1 MEGFHSKAK
10 ALMYDTSGE
19 PEKVLKLQELDVGQP
34 QEGQLL
40 LRFLRAP
47 INPSDINTIQ
57 GKYPIKHQ
65 LPSIPGHE
73 GVAEVVALGN
83 KVSGFSV
90 GDRVVPIHPGQGT
103 WRTGGVFN
111 AKHFWRVPRDL
122 PLEAA
127 ATLCINPTTA
137 LAMLERFVSLSPGD
151 VVVQNGATSAVGQ
164 AVIQLA
170 KAKGL
175 QTVNIIRDRPNW
187 AETEDWL
194 KKLGADVVTT
204 EEKLLESLRGTH
216 VTYGGM
222 SMQPV
227 NIPTSLLIFKD
238 LNFRGFWLS
247 GRFARTQPDA
257 QKELLAKVVQHIQ
270 EGHLQT
276 RTTDVPL
283 ERFQEAL
290 ALTSTAY
297 RDRKV
302 LLSME

>member
-1 MEGFHSKAK
+1 MPSHLWETGTKEGLVQCKAFLATSCP
-10 ALMYDTSGE
+10 ALA
-19 PEKVLKLQELDVGQP
+19 
-34 QEGQLL
+34 
-40 LRFLRAP
+40 F
-47 INPSDINTIQ
+47 PS
-57 GKYPIKHQ
+57 
-65 LPSIPGHE
+65 
-73 GVAEVVALGN
+73 
-83 KVSGFSV
+83 
-90 GDRVVPIHPGQGT
+90 QGT
-103 WRTGGVFN
+103 WRTRGVFN

-127 ATLCINPTTA
+127 ATLCVNPTTA
-137 LAMLERFVSLSPGD
+137 LAMLERFVPLSPGD

-204 EEKLLESLRGTH
+204 EEKLLESLKQNGGKGPLADCKLGLNCVGGSSAVAVAKALCEGGTM

-247 GRFARTQPDA
+247 GRFARTQPNA
-257 QKELLAKVVQHIQ
+257 QKELLAKVVQYIQ
-270 EGHLQT
+270 EGHLQV
-276 RTTDVPL
+276 RTKEIPL

-290 ALTSTAY
+290 ALTNTAY
-297 RDRKV
+297 RDQKV

>member
-1 MEGFHSKAK
+1 MLPHSALSKAAKALFWTNQRVSFSAMEGFHSKAK

-204 EEKLLESLRGTH
+204 EEKLLESLSTCSFPNAFLVCEGDKQ
-216 VTYGGM
+216 M
-222 SMQPV
+222 FA
-227 NIPTSLLIFKD
+227 SLSSDLPPYPHHEGRVHAIIFFFHASFSPSFCK
-238 LNFRGFWLS
+238 
-247 GRFARTQPDA
+247 
-257 QKELLAKVVQHIQ
+257 
-270 EGHLQT
+270 
-276 RTTDVPL
+276 
-283 ERFQEAL
+283 
-290 ALTSTAY
+290 
-297 RDRKV
+297 
-302 LLSME
+302 